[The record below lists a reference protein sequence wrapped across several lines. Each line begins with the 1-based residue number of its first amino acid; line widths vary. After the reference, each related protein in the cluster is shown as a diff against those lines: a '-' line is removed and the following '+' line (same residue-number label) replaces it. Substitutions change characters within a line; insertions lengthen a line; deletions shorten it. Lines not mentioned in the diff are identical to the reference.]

1 MSAPPSVSC
10 VAQIGEMAGVVW
22 RTLHAN
28 GAMSLTKLVKSI
40 GQPRDM
46 VMQAV
51 GWLARED
58 KVWIEDQ
65 GRSRIISLR
74 E

>member
-22 RTLHAN
+22 RTLNAN
-28 GAMSLTKLVKSI
+28 GAMSLTKLVKSV

-58 KVWIEDQ
+58 KVWIEDH

-74 E
+74 G

>member
-22 RTLHAN
+22 RTLNAN
-28 GAMSLTKLVKSI
+28 GAMSLTKLVKSV

-74 E
+74 N

>member
-22 RTLHAN
+22 RTLDAN

-74 E
+74 H